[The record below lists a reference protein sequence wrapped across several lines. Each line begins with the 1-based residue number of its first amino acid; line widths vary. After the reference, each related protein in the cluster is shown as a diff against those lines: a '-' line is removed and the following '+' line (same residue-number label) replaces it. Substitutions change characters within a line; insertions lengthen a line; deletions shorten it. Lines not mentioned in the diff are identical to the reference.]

1 MSQQKIYKYEIDKT
15 RWVCV
20 GTTSYYYE
28 VRYESGDGGNIFVK
42 SEPEVIQQSTTIRLN
57 NDPECGSSNTIYRWI
72 DDGDNYM
79 CEEDDSVPIENTR
92 WVLMPRSSWICDG
105 YHLMSMEKQQM
116 TTNGGLTWS
125 DTGNIIQGGE
135 IISNATECADVN
147 QCSYKTTDFE
157 VSFYCNGNV
166 TTNKQ
171 EMYFDYRIIK
181 AEWSSDYQPQI
192 RLVTS
197 SPQGSNWFTVTQT
210 IRTIENVDY
219 TTFKIDIPNN
229 QDTGTIICYWEI
241 YNLANNEIL
250 HTTNS
255 WTITRN
261 NA

>member
-1 MSQQKIYKYEIDKT
+1 
-15 RWVCV
+15 
-20 GTTSYYYE
+20 
-28 VRYESGDGGNIFVK
+28 
-42 SEPEVIQQSTTIRLN
+42 
-57 NDPECGSSNTIYRWI
+57 
-72 DDGDNYM
+72 
-79 CEEDDSVPIENTR
+79 
-92 WVLMPRSSWICDG
+92 MPSSSWICDG
-105 YHLMSMEKQQM
+105 YSLMSMEKQQI

-125 DTGNIIQGGE
+125 DNGNIRQSGE
-135 IISNATECADVN
+135 IISNSTECADIN

-171 EMYFDYRIIK
+171 EMYFDYRIRK
-181 AEWSSDYQPQI
+181 AEWSSDYKPNI

-210 IRTIENVDY
+210 VRTIENDDY

-241 YNLANNEIL
+241 YNRANNEIL
-250 HTTNS
+250 NTTNS